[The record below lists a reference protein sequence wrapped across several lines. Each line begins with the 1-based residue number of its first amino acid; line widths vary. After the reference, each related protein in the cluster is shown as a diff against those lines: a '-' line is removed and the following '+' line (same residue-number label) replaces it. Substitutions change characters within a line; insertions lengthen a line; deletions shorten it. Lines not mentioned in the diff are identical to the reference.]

1 MKEGEERG
9 RKETFLSFFLSFF
22 LSVLSS
28 PPPPLCFTWLRGPLC
43 LLWLPARIS
52 WVQTCK
58 LGGSHGSK
66 TTSSKPA
73 VFSSF
78 VLFVLVL
85 FRFYIYIFFWGLN
98 TYSTTCGISYHFEI
112 LSSQVDPTKK
122 EFISCP
128 GQRWFSYSELID
140 VKRNFECFFTLLYS
154 LIHFHWQLI

>member
-1 MKEGEERG
+1 MKEGRRGEER
-9 RKETFLSFFLSFF
+9 KPFFPSFFPFFFPSFLRHPLPCPLLDSGVLF
-22 LSVLSS
+22 AYFDYLLESVG
-28 PPPPLCFTWLRGPLC
+28 FK
-43 LLWLPARIS
+43 
-52 WVQTCK
+52 TCK

-85 FRFYIYIFFWGLN
+85 FRLYIYIFFWGLN

-128 GQRWFSYSELID
+128 GQR
-140 VKRNFECFFTLLYS
+140 
-154 LIHFHWQLI
+154 